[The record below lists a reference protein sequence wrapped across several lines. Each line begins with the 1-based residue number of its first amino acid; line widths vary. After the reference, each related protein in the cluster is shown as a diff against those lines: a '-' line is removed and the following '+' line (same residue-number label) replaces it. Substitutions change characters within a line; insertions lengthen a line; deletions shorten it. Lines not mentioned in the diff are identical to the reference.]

1 MGTNEL
7 TGVIYYAQY
16 AAYIAQALNLYDE
29 ASITNMSRSIEEY
42 QQLVALRTVAKQ
54 VYDLVSRK

>member
-7 TGVIYYAQY
+7 IGVIYYAQY

>member
-1 MGTNEL
+1 MDTNGL
-7 TGVIYYAQY
+7 TGVTSYGQY
-16 AAYIAQALNLYDE
+16 AAYMAQALGLYDE

-54 VYDLVSRK
+54 VYDLVSRQ